1 MALSANAQLKE
12 VKPQTRNLPA
22 QAAVR
27 AYTGSAC
34 TIDPDGNVGPLASGE
49 RFVGHAFTECNNS
62 SGAAAAKDVELMCGE
77 GGVYFLEVTLTCTTE
92 NEGQN
97 VYMTDDATYSLDP
110 MGASTPNVLVGTVW
124 RYVSSTKA
132 VVRIDV
138 SAVNVQA
145 LDTQTVGRF
154 FEDFLGDA
162 LLMDGTH
169 GWKTVDVAGATEAI
183 VEDGHGGQFKLA
195 IVAAAEAQDAVLYMG
210 DNAQFDINSLLKM
223 RFRAKITGCTAGITL
238 VAGMADTHNLD
249 KDTVNAQCWFRCQ
262 GSLAVVCESDD
273 GGAVNNDDIAAL
285 TVTTDVWYDYEIDF
299 SDVAD
304 VKFFINGAQV
314 AGGTTFVMSVF
325 TGTLQPYFSLDS
337 ADATADNGALT
348 IDYVEILFRRE

>member
-49 RFVGHAFTECNNS
+49 RFVGHAFAECDNS
-62 SGAAAAKDVELMCGE
+62 TGAAAAKDVELMCGE

-162 LLMDGTH
+162 LLIDGTH
-169 GWKTVDVAGATEAI
+169 GWNTVDVGGATEAI
-183 VEDGHGGQFKLA
+183 VESAHGGQFALS

-210 DNAQFDINSLLKM
+210 DNLQFDLQSLLKM
-223 RFRAKITGCTAGITL
+223 RFRMKVALCTAGVEL
-238 VAGMADTHNLD
+238 VAGMAGAHNLA
-249 KDTVNAQCWFRCQ
+249 KDSVAQHAWFKLP
-262 GSLAVVCESDD
+262 GAFTMKCESDD
-273 GGAVNNDDIAAL
+273 ETNDNNDKTAITID
-285 TVTTDVWYDYEIDF
+285 TGVWYDYEIDF
-299 SDVAD
+299 QDDTD
-304 VKFFINGAQV
+304 VKFYINGVQMAPTV
-314 AGGTTFVMSVF
+314 TFDMSNY
-325 TGTLQPYFSLDS
+325 TSGLQPYFSVDS
-337 ADATADNGALT
+337 ADATADNCVMTL
-348 IDYVEILFRRE
+348 DFVEILFRRE